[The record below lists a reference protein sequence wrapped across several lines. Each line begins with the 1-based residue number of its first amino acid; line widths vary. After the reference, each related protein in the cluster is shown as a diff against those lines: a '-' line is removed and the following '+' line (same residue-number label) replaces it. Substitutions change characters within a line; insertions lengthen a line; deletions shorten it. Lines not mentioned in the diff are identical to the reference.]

1 MSNLIITPAVF
12 KQAMMLVLADANVAL
27 VDNWY
32 DTSSSTKVWEKSSGI
47 YKQLGDKLDLPFTTK
62 LSTKG
67 QKYQIDA
74 VFYKKSS
81 TYVLVALEHENMA
94 STSYQEIDKFCMLDM
109 PLKVLVTYP
118 KQKNPADGYY
128 SQPTEE
134 ELLEDYTEQIN
145 KYGFNQK
152 SQQMVIFGFKDGEKI
167 TWKYYLFDGKKFNAM

>member
-47 YKQLGDKLDLPFTTK
+47 YKQLGDKLDLPFKTE
-62 LSTKG
+62 LYIKG
-67 QKYQIDA
+67 QYFMDA
-74 VFYKKSS
+74 VFYKKAS
-81 TYVLVALEHENMA
+81 THLLVALEHENLA
-94 STSYQEIDKFCMLDM
+94 SKSHQEIDKFCMLDM

-128 SQPTEE
+128 SQPTKE

-145 KYGFNQK
+145 EYGFNQK